1 MFADAVK
8 RIERQYE
15 IKRNQADALFMAEK
29 KAIYNSTPELSEI
42 DKSITKL
49 GIQTAKLSLKP
60 STPKNQEEMLRL
72 QSEIR
77 TLKSKKDD
85 ILQKMNVTLFPKYSC
100 QKCNDT
106 GYVLT
111 DGISEMCSCMRQE
124 LLNEAYNKSNMH
136 NLKTETFAN
145 LDLNLFSDKPNF
157 EKYKSEL
164 SPRKNIQ
171 KILKVSNDFIA
182 NFSDSKQ
189 KNLLFTGCTGIGK
202 TYISSCI
209 ANEVIKNG
217 YNVLYQTSPLL
228 LDNIF
233 CYKYGNNKFSNQN
246 SINDLYSSLFNVNLL
261 IIDDL
266 GTENLTSAKFSEI
279 FTILNARLIT
289 PNTKT
294 IISTNFSLEELSKM
308 YDSRI
313 LSRLIGHFNI
323 CRFFGEDIRMKQ

>member
-1 MFADAVK
+1 MFAEAIK

-15 IKRNQADALFMAEK
+15 IKRNQADAQFLSEK
-29 KAIYNSTPELSEI
+29 KAIYESTPKLSEI
-42 DKSITKL
+42 DREITKL
-49 GIQTAKLSLKP
+49 GIQTAKLSIKQ
-60 STPKNQEEMLRL
+60 SSAETKKEIEEL
-72 QSEIR
+72 QSKIIS
-77 TLKSKKDD
+77 LKNVKED
-85 ILQKMNVTLFPKYSC
+85 ILKELNITLVPKYSC
-100 QKCNDT
+100 HKCNDT
-106 GYVLT
+106 GYIIN
-111 DGISEMCSCMRQE
+111 DGLSEMCSCMRQE

-136 NLKTETFAN
+136 SLKTETFAN
-145 LDLNLFSDKPNF
+145 LDLNLFSDVPNPQ
-157 EKYKSEL
+157 KYKSDI
-164 SPRKNIQ
+164 SPRENVK
-171 KILKVSNDFIA
+171 KILNISEEFIK
-182 NFSDSKQ
+182 NFDNPNQ
-189 KNLLFTGCTGIGK
+189 KNLLFTGSTGIGK

-209 ANEVIKNG
+209 ANEVIKDG

-233 CYKYGNNKFSNQN
+233 NYKYNNKYSN
-246 SINDLYSSLFNVNLL
+246 SSSNDLYNSLFNVNLL

-266 GTENLTSAKFSEI
+266 GTENLTAAKFSEI

-323 CRFFGEDIRMKQ
+323 CRFFGEDIRMKH

>member
-1 MFADAVK
+1 MFAEAIK

-15 IKRNQADALFMAEK
+15 IKRNQADAMFLSEK
-29 KAIYNSTPELSEI
+29 KAIYESTPKLSEI
-42 DKSITKL
+42 DKEITKL
-49 GIQTAKLSLKP
+49 GIQTAKLSIKT
-60 STPKNQEEMLRL
+60 STTDTKKEIEEL
-72 QSEIR
+72 QSKIIS
-77 TLKSKKDD
+77 LKTAKEN
-85 ILQKMNVTLFPKYSC
+85 ILKELNISLVPKYSC
-100 QKCNDT
+100 HKCNDT
-106 GYVLT
+106 GYIIN
-111 DGISEMCSCMRQE
+111 DGLSEMCSCMRQE

-136 NLKTETFAN
+136 SLKTETFAN
-145 LDLNLFSDKPNF
+145 LDLNLFSDLPNPA
-157 EKYKSEL
+157 KYKSDI
-164 SPRKNIQ
+164 SPRENVK
-171 KILKVSNDFIA
+171 KILNISEEFIK
-182 NFSDSKQ
+182 NFSSPNQ
-189 KNLLFTGCTGIGK
+189 KNLLFTGSTGIGK

-209 ANEVIKNG
+209 ANEIIKGG

-233 CYKYGNNKFSNQN
+233 NYKYNNKYNSSSSNE
-246 SINDLYSSLFNVNLL
+246 LYNSLFNVNLL

-266 GTENLTSAKFSEI
+266 GTENLTAAKFSEI